1 MNANRSPMSS
11 LPTRLL
17 LLLIPAAFLTACS
30 SYSELT
36 ADFLKHADDE
46 AKIVKAAA
54 IVEARP
60 ELPELPA
67 NLKRCLSASR
77 VATVK
82 PVGKQAKKA
91 AGKKDQKADGQKA
104 QDAAQQS
111 KSPSADALVLKNL
124 EDQKRRAACADAI
137 LRWYDT
143 LRKSQ
148 QKVAAVGTVKK

>member
-11 LPTRLL
+11 LLTRLL
-17 LLLIPAAFLTACS
+17 LLLIPVAFLTACS
-30 SYSELT
+30 SFSELGEVL
-36 ADFLKHADDE
+36 DLKHANDE
-46 AKIVKAAA
+46 VKVAKAAA
-54 IVEARP
+54 VVEQKAD
-60 ELPELPA
+60 LPELPA
-67 NLKRCLSASR
+67 NLKRCLTASKVPAGKNAKTKGKADKQKN
-77 VATVK
+77 VAGK
-82 PVGKQAKKA
+82 PVVVAGTDQA
-91 AGKKDQKADGQKA
+91 
-104 QDAAQQS
+104 